1 MSDSD
6 DVEEIDDPAV
16 AAGGRPSSAPP
27 REFVGARARAAAP
40 AEDLG
45 LSCGETDSDEEGEE
59 GEEGESESE
68 EEENGPPEKLSE
80 YELER
85 RKNMDNNHRV
95 LVSLGLEDGGAA
107 ALRGGRKGK
116 GKGEGEGE
124 GAGRGA
130 RQGQGPRADA
140 GEEAPPRRRR
150 ERVRRRRR

>member
-16 AAGGRPSSAPP
+16 AAGGRPRRAAA
-27 REFVGARARAAAP
+27 VDARARAAAP

-85 RKNMDNNHRV
+85 RKNMDNNHH
-95 LVSLGLEDGGAA
+95 
-107 ALRGGRKGK
+107 
-116 GKGEGEGE
+116 
-124 GAGRGA
+124 
-130 RQGQGPRADA
+130 PRDNNSHHSNSHH
-140 GEEAPPRRRR
+140 P
-150 ERVRRRRR
+150 